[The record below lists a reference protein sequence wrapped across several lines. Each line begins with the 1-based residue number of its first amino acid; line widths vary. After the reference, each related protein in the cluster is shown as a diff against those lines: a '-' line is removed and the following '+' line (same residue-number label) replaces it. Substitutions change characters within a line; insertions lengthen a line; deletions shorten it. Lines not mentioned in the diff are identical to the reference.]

1 MNSTS
6 IMELEELFPYDSYR
20 DGQLDG
26 METVSDT
33 ISKNGYV
40 IEEGACGTGKTLL
53 ALTPLAKMIRDPNED
68 IERIVVVTKVK
79 QQQEVFQEEIQ
90 KINDSLR
97 DAGEDPIIS
106 LTLTGKQDVCPYVKD
121 GKIDAY
127 DIQRECTRLRD
138 NTRGL
143 VKGGDSAAS
152 DAKALASGV
161 QIKSDTSVFTS
172 NSGFDSPYD
181 PDIPSSEDIDFCPFY
196 AEYIGRKYQLLSE
209 DDDPLDVIPQ
219 KLLQMGLIKDE
230 DLLTEA
236 GEEAGMCPHSI
247 MNDSIEEAELVIAN
261 YKHLFHQPTV
271 DAMTSEILDESTAL
285 VVDEGHNMVPQVR
298 SELSQDISLQN
309 LQSSIS
315 EVENLVEFL
324 TLDVAELKHLKN
336 TSESNMTEKETN
348 RMEEIKSLINSSK
361 LLQDE
366 SDIIDV
372 IKELDELNINS
383 GFSDQSGST
392 VNILKEYAS
401 FLQSVESAFDT
412 VTTDILE
419 DELGTNWMQKDT
431 PEEFEASLRPDP
443 ATPSQDRISQWIDLS
458 GNKSNFINAAQIG
471 SIVSDV
477 MENVVSE
484 ISDDD
489 RTIKVRSESVG
500 RFLKSWAEKGNT
512 QYFREF
518 KFEEREYITP
528 NQSFA
533 LGWQNEY
540 QLTMKIRNCIPREDI
555 SNRLSELGGG
565 VIMSA
570 TLSPLDVFVEESGL
584 SILEED
590 GVPVETNIDGLSFP
604 EDNRRSLS
612 VNSTRFKYQQKG
624 DRRDVHG
631 YANTSNPVREEYK
644 DMIVNMVEQNEGN
657 VIIAMPSYPE
667 AEWAADVIKKYSSV
681 SNDKVLV
688 DKSSENWETEN
699 LKKRFFKSGKRV
711 LTTGARGTLTEGVD
725 YTGDK
730 LTGLMVCGVPI
741 ENTQSDYKKAIKA
754 AYIDEF
760 GRSNG
765 FDYAFTVPAVRK
777 ARQAIGRV
785 IRDDNEC
792 GVRVLADERY
802 CKSYGEWD
810 SVYEY
815 LASYEKEEF
824 EGIEPG
830 ELKGKVRRFWNAV

>member
-1 MNSTS
+1 MNSVS
-6 IMELEELFPYDSYR
+6 NLSLDELFPYDSYR

-26 METVSDT
+26 MKTVSET
-33 ISKNGYV
+33 ISQNGYV

-97 DAGEDPIIS
+97 EKDQDPIIS

-121 GKIDAY
+121 DTIDAY
-127 DIQRECTRLRD
+127 DIQQECTRLRD
-138 NTRGL
+138 NTRGM
-143 VKGGDSAAS
+143 VKGSDSAAS
-152 DAKALASGV
+152 EAKALASGAK
-161 QIKSDTSVFTS
+161 IKSDTSVFTS
-172 NSGFDSPYD
+172 NQRFNSPYE

-209 DDDPLDVIPQ
+209 DDDPLDVIPD
-219 KLLQMGLIKDE
+219 KLLDMGLITDE
-230 DLLTEA
+230 DLLSVA
-236 GEEAGMCPHSI
+236 GEDAGMCPHSI
-247 MNDSIEEAELVIAN
+247 MNDSIEEAELIIAN

-271 DAMTSEILDESTAL
+271 DAMTNEILDESTAL
-285 VVDEGHNMVPQVR
+285 VIDEGHNMVPQVR
-298 SELSQDISLQN
+298 SELSQDITFQE
-309 LQSSIS
+309 LQSSIT
-315 EVENLVEFL
+315 EVENLVEL
-324 TLDVAELKHLKN
+324 LSLDIAELKHLKN
-336 TSESNMTEKETN
+336 TNESDMTDSEADRLN
-348 RMEEIKSLINSSK
+348 EIKSLIDSSK

-366 SDIIDV
+366 SDIIAV
-372 IKELDELNINS
+372 IEELDELNIKS
-383 GFSDQSGST
+383 GFENQSGST
-392 VNILKEYAS
+392 AQIFEEYAS
-401 FLQSVESAFDT
+401 FLGSVADAFNK
-412 VTTDILE
+412 VTTDVLE
-419 DELGTNWMQKDT
+419 DELGRNWVKNDN
-431 PEEFEASLRPDP
+431 PEEFRASLRPEP
-443 ATPSQDRISQWIDLS
+443 ETPSQDRISQWINLS
-458 GNKSNFINAAQIG
+458 GNKSSFIEAAQIG
-471 SIVSDV
+471 TVVSSV
-477 MENVVSE
+477 MEHVVSE
-484 ISDDD
+484 VSDDE
-489 RTIKVRSESVG
+489 RTIKSRSEPVG
-500 RFLKSWAEKGNT
+500 RFLKNWAEKGNT

-518 KFEEREYITP
+518 HFEEREYVTP

-533 LGWQNEY
+533 LGWQNEFK
-540 QLTMKIRNCIPREDI
+540 LTMKIRNCIPREDI

-584 SILEED
+584 SILEEN
-590 GVPVETNIDGLSFP
+590 GVPIETNIDGLSFP
-604 EDNRRSLS
+604 EDNRRSLA
-612 VNSTRFKYQQKG
+612 VRSTRFKYQQKG

-631 YANTSNPVREEYK
+631 YANSSNRVRAEYK
-644 DMIVNMVEQNEGN
+644 DMIVDMVEQNEGN

-667 AEWAADVIKKYSSV
+667 AEWAADIIKQYSSV
-681 SNDKVLV
+681 SDEKVLV

-699 LKKRFFKSGKRV
+699 LKRRFFKSGKRV

-785 IRDDNEC
+785 IRDSDEC

-802 CKSYGEWD
+802 CQSYEDWD

-815 LASYEKEEF
+815 LAEYEKEEF
-824 EGIEPG
+824 EVIDPDEV
-830 ELKGKVRRFWNAV
+830 KGKVRRFWNAV